1 MLLVPLGAQSSDWA
15 HNAINLTHAY
25 GDGSGVKVGV
35 LDMLTRCTH
44 QELAGRC
51 HNWTPVGYEDMAY
64 GNHATHISSI
74 IAGKDKAP
82 DYYEHDGGVAPGA
95 FIINYGIFQS
105 DGNWTSDEIEI
116 EAAQHAVDRGVSV
129 INQSYGAYD
138 EYGRAFFAAA
148 VTNIWKS
155 HKNVTFVYAAGNEGT
170 LIDGGNVKGIDN
182 VIMVGATDSTGRI
195 TYWANRPGNNY
206 KDQFIVAPGD
216 FISGA
221 FGQSDNDYGF
231 MSGTSMA
238 APMVTGAVA
247 LLHDRWGHLKKDP
260 EATAQILYESATDL
274 GEKGVDAVYGHGML
288 NIAAAMSPIPEDDGE
303 EDDHCHHAED
313 DEDSGS
319 NNTGNV
325 TCGYLGCFGVQGNFN
340 VRSVDS
346 SNRVS
351 SIPHRDTGVNVRL
364 GRINTNRVVH
374 SAASQLD
381 IVFFDKFQRDFKTNV
396 AEYKPLDLPKSN
408 YVALSENLEM
418 QLTGGTPNF
427 KVSLSDVVVGHGKS
441 FGFNHHPVLDTL
453 DDGVYVANDKVG
465 VMYSDTSTTGL
476 YKPQDWL
483 TLTYTDE
490 KGYLGSSGGGAFSFG
505 EYQTASATLDKDYG
519 LFFGSVTAATSV
531 GDGGS
536 GVVRMSDT
544 VNSMAFN
551 AGIKGTVRDGFN
563 WKFTVGQD
571 LQPVDGKMSVS
582 YLDYS
587 GRSVLQSVELDDNRR
602 TKFMFNVNYTW

>member
-138 EYGRAFFAAA
+138 EYGRAFFADA

-182 VIMVGATDSTGRI
+182 VIMVGATDSTGKI
-195 TYWANRPGNNY
+195 TYWSNRPGNNY

-221 FGQSDNDYGF
+221 FSKSDNDYGF

-303 EDDHCHHAED
+303 EDDHCHHDED

-325 TCGYLGCFGVQGNFN
+325 KCGYLGCFGVQGNFN

-531 GDGGS
+531 GDGGR

-551 AGIKGTVRDGFN
+551 AGIKGSVKDNLN
-563 WKFTVGQD
+563 WKFSVGQD
-571 LQPVDGKMSVS
+571 LQPIDGRMSVS

-587 GRSVLQSVELDDNRR
+587 GRSVLQSVELDENRR
-602 TKFMFNVNYTW
+602 TKFQFSLNYTW

>member
-1 MLLVPLGAQSSDWA
+1 MPLGAQSSDWA

-64 GNHATHISSI
+64 GNHSTHISSI

-82 DYYEHDGGVAPGA
+82 DFYEHDGGVAPGA
-95 FIINYGIFQS
+95 FIINYGIFES
-105 DGNWTSDEIEI
+105 NGNWTSDEIEI

-129 INQSYGAYD
+129 INQSYGAYN
-138 EYGRAFFAAA
+138 EYGRAWFAPP
-148 VTNIWKS
+148 VVNIWKS

-195 TYWANRPGNNY
+195 TYWSNRPGNNY

-274 GEKGVDAVYGHGML
+274 GEKGVDKVYGHGML
-288 NIAAAMSPIPEDDGE
+288 NIAAAMSPISDDEGEE
-303 EDDHCHHAED
+303 EDDHCHHDED

-319 NNTGNV
+319 TNTGNV

-340 VRSVDS
+340 VRTVDS
-346 SNRVS
+346 NNRVS

-364 GRINTNRVVH
+364 DRINTNRVVH

-396 AEYKPLDLPKSN
+396 AEYKSLDLPKSN
-408 YVALSENLEM
+408 YMALSDNLQM
-418 QLTGGTPNF
+418 QLTNGSPNF
-427 KVSLSDVVVGHGKS
+427 KVNLSDVTVGHGKS
-441 FGFNHHPVLDTL
+441 FGFNRHPVLDTL
-453 DDGVYVANDKVG
+453 DDGVYVINDKVG

-531 GDGGS
+531 GDGGR

-551 AGIKGTVRDGFN
+551 AGIKGTVSDSLN
-563 WKFTVGQD
+563 WKFSVGQD
-571 LQPVDGKMSVS
+571 LQPIDGRMSVS

-587 GRSVLQSVELDDNRR
+587 GRSVLQSVELDENRR
-602 TKFMFNVNYTW
+602 TKFQFSLNYTW